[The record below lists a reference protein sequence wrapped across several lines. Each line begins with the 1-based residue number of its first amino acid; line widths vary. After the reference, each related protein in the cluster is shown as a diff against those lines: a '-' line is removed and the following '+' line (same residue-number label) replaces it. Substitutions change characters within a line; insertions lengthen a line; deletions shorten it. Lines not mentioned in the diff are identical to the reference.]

1 MSCAG
6 LSPCLGSGLEN
17 LAATPKPG
25 RQIFFTN
32 AIHSTFACR
41 ERESMSMSIR
51 ISQSDEYD
59 RLSVWLL
66 LLWLKWLWL
75 WLL

>member
-1 MSCAG
+1 
-6 LSPCLGSGLEN
+6 
-17 LAATPKPG
+17 
-25 RQIFFTN
+25 
-32 AIHSTFACR
+32 
-41 ERESMSMSIR
+41 MSIR